1 MENSSEETL
10 DAVVREDL
18 GFLDIT
24 EHNALD
30 KVQYRKRNDLADPNL
45 LELGLPLGLVISS
58 RQQVMLLM

>member
-1 MENSSEETL
+1 MENSSEVTL
-10 DAVVREDL
+10 DAAVREDL

-24 EHNALD
+24 EHDALD
-30 KVQYRKRNDLADPNL
+30 KNQYRKRNHLADPNL